1 MEKRA
6 GFVRFK
12 VTDSTGFFFHF
23 KTKIWGMGVISFLII
38 ELFICLGII
47 PIRYVAG
54 VMNDGKFSASL
65 INELTQIVIM
75 DEWTPDSL
83 SCEDA
88 KRVLQG
94 ITNILFFFCS
104 FSVYIPYQVPAKILR
119 IGRPRNFPKL
129 GIREIKSY

>member
-1 MEKRA
+1 
-6 GFVRFK
+6 
-12 VTDSTGFFFHF
+12 
-23 KTKIWGMGVISFLII
+23 MGVISFLII

-47 PIRYVAG
+47 PSRYVAG

-65 INELTQIVIM
+65 ITEQTQIVIM

-94 ITNILFFFCS
+94 ITNILFFCS
-104 FSVYIPYQVPAKILR
+104 FSVYILLSVHELLILPSNDLSFKRWLDICPAKTQERHTGEIQ
-119 IGRPRNFPKL
+119 L
-129 GIREIKSY
+129 GVLHCDECLP